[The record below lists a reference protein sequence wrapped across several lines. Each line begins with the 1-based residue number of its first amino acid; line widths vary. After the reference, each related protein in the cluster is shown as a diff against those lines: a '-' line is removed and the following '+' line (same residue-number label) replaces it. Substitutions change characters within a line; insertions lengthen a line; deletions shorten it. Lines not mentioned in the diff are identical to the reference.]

1 MSNWSKSVN
10 YGGIYASSLHSE
22 RQSNN
27 KTKLKRIFQQIAERQ
42 LENIKE
48 IASICLEKS
57 KNLSRAKEAAK
68 QFCKQIQ
75 TTVQGKL
82 PVVRKI
88 YHSTKNNLKSHV
100 SQKQEVY
107 WPVLIAITLL
117 LFVFASK
124 FASAKISGAPNNL
137 PIESNS
143 KLNVIGFQKK
153 NIEPNALAIQEAGE
167 IADSETEKLKN
178 DIASIVKNTPMAAM
192 IDPISEKD
200 RTVAAFIVG
209 IAMKESKFGVYAPHI
224 GGRDCYN
231 YWGLKAGGKTTAGG
245 YTCFNSP
252 EDAVK
257 GVSKTVEKMV
267 AKGVRT
273 PAQAISWKCGSSCAG
288 HGAANVQKWISDVA
302 INFNKINSKKNS

>member
-1 MSNWSKSVN
+1 MLMSNWSKSVI
-10 YGGIYASSLHSE
+10 YGGIYPNTQSQNTCLQCE
-22 RQSNN
+22 R
-27 KTKLKRIFQQIAERQ
+27 KVTCKYRKFTDR
-42 LENIKE
+42 
-48 IASICLEKS
+48 LEKYQELLRKS
-57 KNLSRAKEAAK
+57 WKISRKTQLS
-68 QFCKQIQ
+68 I
-75 TTVQGKL
+75 
-82 PVVRKI
+82 
-88 YHSTKNNLKSHV
+88 KNNLKSHI
-100 SQKQEVY
+100 SSKQEIY

-117 LFVFASK
+117 LVVFASK
-124 FASAKISGAPNNL
+124 IAFAETSGAPNNL
-137 PIESNS
+137 PISDNS
-143 KLNVIGFQKK
+143 KLNIIGFEKK
-153 NIEPNALAIQEAGE
+153 NIKPNILAVQTVNE
-167 IADSETEKLKN
+167 IADSETEALKN
-178 DIASIVKNTPMAAM
+178 DVAGIVKNTPMAAM
-192 IDPISEKD
+192 IDSISEKD

-288 HGAANVQKWISDVA
+288 HDPGGVRKWISDVA
-302 INFNKINSKKNS
+302 INFNKINS